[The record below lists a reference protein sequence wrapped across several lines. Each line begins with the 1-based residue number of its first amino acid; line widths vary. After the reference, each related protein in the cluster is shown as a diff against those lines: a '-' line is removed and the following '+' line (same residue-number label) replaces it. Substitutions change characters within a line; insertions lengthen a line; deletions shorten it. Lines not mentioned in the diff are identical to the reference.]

1 MRRLDMAERS
11 PMRDTFLLARTLTVL
26 VMLSPVPSSA
36 ESRQVR
42 IVNETG
48 YGIEFIGV
56 SAPGDEDRTKNRVT
70 SVIRNGT
77 SAQVSLV
84 EGGNCRRDIRIAW
97 NRKKF
102 PPKVLKDVDL
112 CSLRI
117 LTLHYNQETETLSY
131 EKR

>member
-1 MRRLDMAERS
+1 M
-11 PMRDTFLLARTLTVL
+11 T
-26 VMLSPVPSSA
+26 LSPVPSSA

-48 YGIEFIGV
+48 YGIQFIGV
-56 SAPGDEDRTKNRVT
+56 NAPGDEDWAKNRVT

-97 NRKKF
+97 DRKKF

-117 LTLHYNQETETLSY
+117 LTLRYNQETEALSY

>member
-1 MRRLDMAERS
+1 MRRLEMAEQS
-11 PMRDTFLLARTLTVL
+11 PVRNMFLVARTLTVL

-36 ESRQVR
+36 ESHQVR

-56 SAPGDEDRTKNRVT
+56 SAPGNENWTKNRVT

-77 SAQVSLV
+77 SAQVRLV
-84 EGGNCRRDIRIAW
+84 DDGNCRRDIRIAW
-97 NRKKF
+97 DRKKF

-112 CSLRI
+112 CSRRI
-117 LTLHYNQETETLSY
+117 LTLRYNQETGTLSY

>member
-1 MRRLDMAERS
+1 MAEHS
-11 PMRDTFLLARTLTVL
+11 SMGDMFLVARTLTVL

-56 SAPGDEDRTKNRVT
+56 KAPSDEHWTKNRVT
-70 SVIRNGT
+70 TVIRNGT

-84 EGGNCRRDIRIAW
+84 EDGNCRRDIRIAW
-97 NRKKF
+97 ARKKF

-117 LTLHYNQETETLSY
+117 LTLHYNQETEALSY
-131 EKR
+131 EK

>member
-1 MRRLDMAERS
+1 MAEQS
-11 PMRDTFLLARTLTVL
+11 PMRDMFLVAQTLIVL

-36 ESRQVR
+36 EGREVR

-48 YGIEFIGV
+48 YGIAFIGV
-56 SAPGDEDRTKNRVT
+56 NAPGDKRWSKNRVT

-84 EGGNCRRDIRIAW
+84 EDGHCRRDIRIAW
-97 NRKKF
+97 DRKKF
-102 PPKVLKDVDL
+102 APKVLKDVDL

-117 LTLHYNQETETLSY
+117 LTLHYNQATEALSY

>member
-1 MRRLDMAERS
+1 
-11 PMRDTFLLARTLTVL
+11 MRDMFLVARILTVL
-26 VMLSPVPSSA
+26 MMLSPVPSSA

-56 SAPGDEDRTKNRVT
+56 NAPGDEDWRKNRII

-77 SAQVSLV
+77 SAQVSLL
-84 EGGNCRRDIRIAW
+84 EDGKCRRDIRIAW
-97 NRKKF
+97 DRKKF
-102 PPKVLKDVDL
+102 APKVLKDVDL

-117 LTLHYNQETETLSY
+117 LTLHYNQETEALSY